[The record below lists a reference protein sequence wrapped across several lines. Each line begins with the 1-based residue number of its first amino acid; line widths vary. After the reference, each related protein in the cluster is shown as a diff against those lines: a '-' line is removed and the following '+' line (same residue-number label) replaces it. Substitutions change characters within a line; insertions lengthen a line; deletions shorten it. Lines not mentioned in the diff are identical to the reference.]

1 MTSDLSDF
9 GEQFHR
15 NALSDLRLGLDDKL
29 SQLERGRI
37 IRGSKQAL
45 WAIRLA
51 EIHELYDG
59 LVTQTVMGQMMDA
72 QSRQLLRKCWLQIS
86 ALERNFARVVGELEQ
101 QRKQNDMLLELLLT
115 QKGIGAPLS

>member
-1 MTSDLSDF
+1 MNNDLSDF
-9 GEQFHR
+9 DEQLHR
-15 NALSDLRLGLDDKL
+15 GALSDLRLGLDDKL

-45 WAIRLA
+45 WASRLA
-51 EIHELYDG
+51 EIHELYDC
-59 LVTQTVMGQMMDA
+59 LVYQTVMGQMMDA
-72 QSRQLLRKCWLQIS
+72 QSRQILKKCRLQII
-86 ALERNFARVVGELEQ
+86 ALERFLDGVVGELEQ

>member
-1 MTSDLSDF
+1 MNNDLSDF
-9 GEQFHR
+9 DEQLHR
-15 NALSDLRLGLDDKL
+15 DALSDLRLGLDDKL

-51 EIHELYDG
+51 EIYELYDL
-59 LVTQTVMGQMMDA
+59 LVRQTVMGQIMDS
-72 QSRQLLRKCWLQIS
+72 QSRQLLKKCWLQIS
-86 ALERNFARVVGELEQ
+86 ALERNLTRVVGELEQ